1 MAIEETIVKSAIS
14 GGVATLSTVCP
25 PLDTL
30 LSILQPVA
38 EDFASRALSAYERN
52 RVDRTY
58 AEIINKIKQK
68 LDSGLFPRDDDYWA
82 PKYEG
87 ISDANILLEG
97 VLTKARDEYEEKK
110 RRYYPNLCAN
120 MCFTEHLPYER
131 LNTILKLFE
140 QLTYRQLQILAY
152 VNQRGKIETAKW
164 DTHLKVVEE
173 AYKYFDIY
181 YDVFNLYNINLLRQP
196 RQGWSASTND
206 LDLSPLGKDLVV
218 LTELYN
224 MPDEEINE
232 ISSYI
237 DAINGI
243 LASH

>member
-1 MAIEETIVKSAIS
+1 MAIEETIVKSGIS
-14 GGVATLSTVCP
+14 VGLAALSTTYP
-25 PLDTL
+25 AFSPLF
-30 LSILQPVA
+30 SVLQTVG
-38 EDFASRALSAYERN
+38 DDMVSRALSAYERN

-68 LDSGLFPRDDDYWA
+68 LDSRLFPRDDDYWA

-196 RQGWSASTND
+196 RQGWSSSIND

>member
-1 MAIEETIVKSAIS
+1 MAIEETIVKSGIS
-14 GGVATLSTVCP
+14 VGLAALSTTYP
-25 PLDTL
+25 AFSPLF
-30 LSILQPVA
+30 SVLQTVG
-38 EDFASRALSAYERN
+38 DDMVSRALSAYERN

-196 RQGWSASTND
+196 RQGWSSSIND